1 MASIAAVV
9 ATHNR
14 PELLANR
21 SLASIALQARP
32 PELLVVVDDSDPKV
46 RRTNEEIVTD
56 FRAEGTKT
64 VYLENYRTRGVS
76 GAWNTALS
84 WLQAADPWTFVAILD
99 DDDSWATAYLRQC
112 EKAVRERDLD
122 MVAAGTI
129 YHKTL
134 GHDGILLAPPDRL
147 DVSDLLVRNPHIQG
161 SNLFVRLRKLLE
173 AGGFDEA
180 LMSTTDRDI
189 CIRLSDLG
197 SVKYGP
203 LCDYLVHH
211 YAEVNRSR
219 LSTPSSDA
227 KCAGLRYFFRKYLGR
242 MSDEQRIGFLERSRN
257 VFDCDAEHFQPVP
270 SPDALLPGS
279 PSVEG
284 HLDLVV
290 GAITSPEVSSIANLI
305 DALVRKIDCRSDVTL
320 KVVLLE
326 NGRHDTPS
334 RDELRKV
341 VDKASRQGLDVG
353 VKTLERQ
360 ASDTDAGVFAATREQ
375 LAGRK
380 SIALSRTMLQHYL
393 FLEAKPIQGAVVW
406 VLDDDAILEGLGYR
420 ADGAILAEDVDYVS
434 TIKRLKETGSCVVIG
449 EVTGDPPLPFLSC
462 MRTQLVDLYHNLQ
475 QLAALPPDAPYPDR
489 KDENRLIRLTHR
501 DYYYDLSRGETD
513 HLESPFWYEPTDA
526 QMRVGH
532 VFDELVSRLPDI
544 LSGRQVFRPLVRTA
558 RADPVQSLV
567 PSVNR
572 GPTTLVFDLQALRE
586 FPNAV
591 PSVDGSDTRRS
602 DMVWSLLNRFIGGY
616 KVVQAPL
623 PIRQDRGAITKTEPD
638 FETLAQDIRGY
649 ALYSSMHDVFLGKAQ
664 QRQRDGKKPYNDRL
678 LYFEDS
684 DIEPT
689 VLLFDKYVRERS
701 RAFELSFLRI
711 IGIVSALRPFCERD
725 STGSPTAWWLS
736 SGEYAES
743 VDTLRNFV
751 EALGSIYTETQLD
764 EFKRRV
770 SDIDTR
776 PVEHY
781 LRSLPDIVAR
791 HRLNTP
797 LPKDDLHRAAEK
809 YVQAEFGTGPLT
821 CLGIGEEGVVLTD
834 GHLIYKYFHY
844 WKIRDKD
851 RRIAFLRSLV
861 GKLSGYRTLLDIR
874 EVHRRGDHVVAI
886 YPYDPGTKYEG
897 GHLDEMLTLL
907 RECRDAG
914 IACRNIHPDNLLVTP
929 SGLKLIDFG
938 SDIVPAGD
946 RDFEQLGSRRAFLS
960 YRFHF
965 RSDLKRLM
973 TRSLTDAA
981 LPELT
986 DFERFMNALAPR
998 KLGDLFYRPMADL
1011 VLAEQ
1016 PKSALDY
1023 GCGNGWLT
1031 ERLSQ
1036 QGIAVT
1042 GYDPDTAAI
1051 EKCREHGS
1059 AVEYG
1064 GNDMLT
1070 GNITGSARFD
1080 AVVCS
1085 RVLCTI
1091 TDPAEFD
1098 AVLRDL
1104 RRLVADSGNVFVA
1117 VCNPFYISV
1126 VSTELAEKRLPPEY
1140 DYESTF
1146 SYTKTLASN
1155 GSQREDVH
1163 RSFAAYTRAF
1173 KNAGLHIEDVVEF
1186 DGADTRFLRPASDH
1200 LVFRLTP
1207 TPDTGQRVS
1216 LLIKTCLMEWRT
1228 IERLVRHQV
1237 GQLEEPARFAEKVIV
1252 VDPFE
1257 GPFLRQY
1264 EEPNPEAHRAA
1275 MDRLLEEGVVDRVV
1289 YAPQNPEVIRST
1301 YMKWFGVESDETHST
1316 NGQQLFATLYGF
1328 DACRADYVLQ
1338 LDSDLLIAR
1347 TDRSHDYLGEMVGVL
1362 QSEPNALFV
1371 PLSICRADR
1380 LPYTSEGPEGDW
1392 RVEVRGCLFDR
1403 RRLQSVLP
1411 VANELEDGQFGMA
1424 WHRTFD
1430 RFIAA
1435 SEYRSYRGGDPRT
1448 ATIHVPNDRKTEV
1461 ESLLD
1466 VVGAVER
1473 GHVPPVQL
1481 ENVDLTGSAADWSGP
1496 KRSEPFV
1503 FVICGRNVDPG
1514 RFKRCFESLTAQNSH
1529 KWGAVVVDDAS
1540 TNGFGDY
1547 AAMLLTNYADR
1558 VTQVRN
1564 ETRHGTLYN
1573 TWNAVTRFCVD
1584 PETVIITLDADDA
1597 LIGRSVLDRVR
1608 AEYDDGADVTVGSML
1623 RLDKEASYPVD
1634 FDNPRSWGS
1643 NVWQHLRTFKKY
1655 LFDAIDV
1662 EDLKLDG
1669 EWIDLANDWAFMIPI
1684 VEMASNPRHIPD
1696 PLYLYEPAAP
1706 KRQSDRRKR
1715 ESIVARI
1722 LTKPRYS
1729 RLDRR
1734 MSSFQASRVTTS

>member
-1 MASIAAVV
+1 MASIAAIV

-14 PELLANR
+14 PRLLANR
-21 SLASIALQARP
+21 ALASVARQTRP
-32 PELLVVVDDSDPKV
+32 PNLLVVVDDSDPKN
-46 RRTNEEIVTD
+46 RRTNEEIVAD

-64 VYLENYRTRGVS
+64 IYLENYRTRGAA

-84 WLQAADPWTFVAILD
+84 ELQDSAPSTFVAILD
-99 DDDSWATAYLRQC
+99 DDDSWEPIYLQRC
-112 EKAVRERDLD
+112 EEAVSENDLD
-122 MVAAGTI
+122 MVAAGII
-129 YHKTL
+129 YHKTVNHE
-134 GHDGILLAPPDRL
+134 GWPLASPERL
-147 DVSDLLVRNPHIQG
+147 DVNDLLVRNPHIQG
-161 SNLFVRLRKLLE
+161 SNLFVKLRKLLE

-180 LMSTTDRDI
+180 LASTTDRDV
-189 CIRLSDLG
+189 CIRFADLG
-197 SVKYGP
+197 SVRYGA
-203 LCDYLVHH
+203 LAEQLVHH
-211 YAEVNRSR
+211 YAEDDRPR
-219 LSTPSSDA
+219 LSTPSGDA
-227 KCAGLRYFFRKYLGR
+227 KCAGLKYFFRKYRSR
-242 MSDEQRIGFLERSRN
+242 MSEEQRAAFLERSRDT
-257 VFDCDAEHFQPVP
+257 FGCDADTPVRLPPPADPVP
-270 SPDALLPGS
+270 HSPDDG
-279 PSVEG
+279 ER
-284 HLDLVV
+284 LDLFV
-290 GAITSPEVSSIANLI
+290 GAITSPEVASIANLM

-326 NGRHDTPS
+326 NGGHDH
-334 RDELRKV
+334 
-341 VDKASRQGLDVG
+341 ASRENLRVVVERASRRGLDVE

-360 ASDTDAGVFAATREQ
+360 ASDTDSGVFAATEEQ
-375 LAGRK
+375 LSKRK

-420 ADGAILAEDVDYVS
+420 ADGAIFAEDVDYVS

-513 HLESPFWYEPTDA
+513 HLESPFWYEPAEA

-532 VFDELVSRLPDI
+532 VFDELVSHLPRI

-558 RADPVQSLV
+558 SADPVQSLV

-602 DMVWSLLNRFIGGY
+602 DMVWSLLNRFVGGY
-616 KVVQAPL
+616 KVVQAPI

-649 ALYSSMHDVFLGKAQ
+649 ALYSSMHAVFLQKAQ
-664 QRQRDGKKPYNDRL
+664 QRHRQGKDPYGRGLLEFDDG
-678 LYFEDS
+678 
-684 DIEPT
+684 DIE
-689 VLLFDKYVRERS
+689 LAIRLYSKYIRERS
-701 RAFELSFLRI
+701 RAFDLSFLRI

-736 SGEYAES
+736 SGQYAKS

-751 EALGSIYTETQLD
+751 EALESIYTETQLD

-770 SDIDTR
+770 SDIGTR
-776 PVEHY
+776 PVEQY

-821 CLGIGEEGVVLTD
+821 CLGIGGEGVVLTD
-834 GHLIYKYFHY
+834 GRLVYKYFHY

-851 RRIAFLRSLV
+851 RRIAFLQSLV

-886 YPYDPGTKYEG
+886 YPYDSGTKYEG
-897 GHLDEMLTLL
+897 GHLDEVLTLL

-929 SGLKLIDFG
+929 SGLKLIDYG
-938 SDIVPAGD
+938 SDIVPVAGAE
-946 RDFEQLGSRRAFLS
+946 FEQMCRRAFLS
-960 YRFHF
+960 YSFHF
-965 RSDLKRLM
+965 RRDLKRLM
-973 TRSLTDAA
+973 TRALTDAA

-986 DFERFMNALAPR
+986 GLDQFKNALAPR
-998 KLGDLFYRPMADL
+998 GLDTLFYRPMADL
-1011 VLAEQ
+1011 VLAGQ

-1031 ERLSQ
+1031 ERLCK
-1036 QGIAVT
+1036 QGIEVT
-1042 GYDPDTAAI
+1042 GYDPDTATI
-1051 EKCREHGS
+1051 EKCCEHGS

-1070 GNITGSARFD
+1070 GSITGSARFD

-1085 RVLCTI
+1085 RVLCSI
-1091 TDPAEFD
+1091 ADHAEFD

-1117 VCNPFYISV
+1117 VCNPFYTSV
-1126 VSTELAEKRLPPEY
+1126 VSTELAEKRLPAEY

-1146 SYTKTLASN
+1146 SYTKTLPSN
-1155 GSQREDVH
+1155 GSQRQDVH

-1173 KNAGLHIEDVVEF
+1173 KSAGLHTENVVEL
-1186 DGADTRFLRPASDH
+1186 DGTDTRFLRPASEH

-1207 TPDTGQRVS
+1207 TPDTGPRVS
-1216 LLIKTCLMEWRT
+1216 LLIKTCVMEWRT

-1264 EEPNPEAHRAA
+1264 EEPNLEAHRAA
-1275 MDRLLEEGVVDRVV
+1275 MDRLLEDSVVDRVV
-1289 YAPQNPEVIRST
+1289 YAPQNPEVIHST
-1301 YMKWFGVESDETHST
+1301 YMKWFGLESDETHST

-1347 TDRSHDYLGEMVGVL
+1347 TDRSHDYLAEMVGVL
-1362 QSEPNALFV
+1362 KSEPNALFV

-1380 LPYTSEGPEGDW
+1380 LPYTSKGPKGDW

-1411 VANELEDGQFGMA
+1411 VANELENGRFGMA
-1424 WHRTFD
+1424 WHRAFD
-1430 RFIAA
+1430 RFIAS

-1461 ESLLD
+1461 GSLLD
-1466 VVGAVER
+1466 VVGAVEQ
-1473 GHVPPVQL
+1473 GHVPPIQL
-1481 ENVDLTGSAADWSGP
+1481 ENVDLTGSASDWAGP
-1496 KRSEPFV
+1496 KRREPFV
-1503 FVICGRNVDPG
+1503 FVICGRNVEPS

-1529 KWGAVVVDDAS
+1529 EWGAVVVDDAS

-1547 AAMLLTNYADR
+1547 AAMLLSDYSDK
-1558 VTQVRN
+1558 VTLVRN
-1564 ETRHGTLYN
+1564 ETRRGTLYN

-1584 PETVIITLDADDA
+1584 PETVILTLDADDA

-1634 FDNPRSWGS
+1634 FDNPRSWGA

-1662 EDLKLDG
+1662 EVLKLDG
-1669 EWIDLANDWAFMIPI
+1669 DWIDLANDWAFMIPI
-1684 VEMASNPRHIPD
+1684 VEMASNPGHIPE

-1722 LTKPRYS
+1722 LAKPRYS

-1734 MSSFQASRVTTS
+1734 MSSFQASQVTTS